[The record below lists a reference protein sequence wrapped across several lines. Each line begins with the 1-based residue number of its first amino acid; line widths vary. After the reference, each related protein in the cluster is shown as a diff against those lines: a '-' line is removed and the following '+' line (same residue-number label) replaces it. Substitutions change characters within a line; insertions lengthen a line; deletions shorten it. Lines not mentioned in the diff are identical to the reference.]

1 MLEINPTG
9 AFEVA
14 DACGQEK
21 SRERWLTREELI
33 QFFQAMRMAK
43 GFSREH
49 ELTMKLILCLCCR
62 KMALCGTYPQ
72 NALRMAMLSIFRYHR
87 LRLNGSENDT
97 AFPATVNGYSLPG
110 RCSTA

>member
-14 DACGQEK
+14 DTCGQEK

-62 KMALCGTYPQ
+62 KMALCGAPWSDFDLDGAVWHTPTECAK
-72 NALRMAMLSIFRYHR
+72 NDDAIDIPLPPPAVEWLR
-87 LRLNGSENDT
+87 E
-97 AFPATVNGYSLPG
+97 
-110 RCSTA
+110 